1 MRRSMSCM
9 ASTYIPAPT
18 GAENVQ
24 NGNLYHAAGPNGG
37 GAMRGDSV
45 AAMWPTLEIIR
56 DIYTQASQGV
66 VLKWVS
72 LWDAAVAFRP
82 EAYARTAFRHGA

>member
-9 ASTYIPAPT
+9 ARLLRRRRGRRRP
-18 GAENVQ
+18 ERD
-24 NGNLYHAAGPNGG
+24 LYHAPGPNGG